1 MPRKAVVPGSTLR
14 YCAAMTSIAPSTP
27 DSDHTKGMVIMVIAV
42 LAVPVLDAIAKL
54 LAETLSPMQIGFIR
68 YAVQATLLSSIMV
81 LTGRRLLTPQVFAV
95 MPKLVTMGSL
105 MALSVTALFW
115 SLVYLPLANALAIFF
130 VEPLILTI
138 FGAVFLGERVGWHR
152 RAAIAVGF
160 IGTLVVLRP
169 NVTAFGWAALLPLVA
184 AAGFA
189 GMLTILRS
197 MRGRLDA
204 VRTQAL
210 SGTFASLFL
219 ALGLLV
225 GTYTGTE
232 ILAITAPTA
241 TQWGMLVLLGCLA
254 SGFQL
259 MFTLAI
265 RMAEASLLAPLQY
278 LEIITATL
286 LGYVIFNDFPDPLT
300 WAGTAIILSAG
311 LYVIHR
317 ERRVG
322 MAKERAKP
330 PIP

>member
-1 MPRKAVVPGSTLR
+1 MAVRTES
-14 YCAAMTSIAPSTP
+14 A
-27 DSDHTKGMVIMVIAV
+27 DDDHAKGMVIMIVAV
-42 LAVPVLDAIAKL
+42 LAVPVLDAIAKI
-54 LAETLSPMQIGFIR
+54 LAETMSPMQIGFIR
-68 YAVQATLLSSIMV
+68 YAVQATLLTGILT
-81 LTGRRLLTPQVFAV
+81 LTGRSLLSPAAIAV
-95 MPKLVTMGSL
+95 MPKLVFMGSL

-152 RAAIAVGF
+152 RAAILVGL

-169 NVTAFGWAALLPLVA
+169 NVTAFGYAALLPLVA

-197 MRGRLDA
+197 MRGGLDA

-210 SGTFASLFL
+210 SGTFASCFL
-219 ALGLLV
+219 ALGLLI

-232 ILAITAPTA
+232 MLAISAPTA
-241 TQWGMLVLLGCLA
+241 TEWVMLVLLGCLA
-254 SGFQL
+254 SVFQL

-265 RMAEASLLAPLQY
+265 RMAEASLLAPFQY

-322 MAKERAKP
+322 MSKERAKP